1 MPPSEVADVSNK
13 FGHVDS
19 GEGGTSLPIET
30 KGGKGGKPPADLK
43 TSQPDRRRDTSTIAF
58 ASVDFYLS

>member
-1 MPPSEVADVSNK
+1 MSQSSK
-13 FGHVDS
+13 
-19 GEGGTSLPIET
+19 GTSYEIET